1 MGLLDMCFEVAYD
14 GIFIGT
20 ASRIKKLGGSEQYQW
35 SIKSN
40 TNLFCT
46 SSYVSEAKWS
56 ILIHSFAAHHK
67 CSLKSMLGS
76 CHLKLVWQV
85 SAILK
90 K

>member
-46 SSYVSEAKWS
+46 SSHVSEAK
-56 ILIHSFAAHHK
+56 
-67 CSLKSMLGS
+67 
-76 CHLKLVWQV
+76 
-85 SAILK
+85 
-90 K
+90 